1 MACELSPTATVFV
14 PGRKIHRLKSEL
26 RSQHKVNNTNALRRI
41 RNKHQKQLKR
51 LSSEMDKIKSDVTF
65 KLSHLTKLVNKR
77 SGDLINISNKNYTLV
92 KERDDRTFS
101 TLSNTHTLAKAIQ
114 TQLPKLSAETFSSII
129 KAASATK
136 TLQSSENI
144 PSKPS
149 TSGLPPCGNYSPV
162 PINIDMKWVCY
173 HCGSERDHHKKL
185 HVSGKFYYQCQSG
198 NRFSPLQESSRK
210 KFCTNCCRSHP
221 VQKPWAAIGSSSQP
235 GPVVIPKDH
244 ILKCATFKEYAY
256 GQCTCGFQQ
265 HQHPVYVSTVPPK
278 PTQPCDVSDGKT
290 FGKCSNCGF
299 DVSLHSTEAL
309 VAGFDKKSK
318 KKQRKR

>member
-1 MACELSPTATVFV
+1 MVRELSPTAIVFV
-14 PGRKIHRLKSEL
+14 PGRKTHRLKSEV
-26 RSQHKVNNTNALRRI
+26 RSQRKVNNTNALRRI
-41 RNKHQKQLKR
+41 RNKHQKQLKN
-51 LSSEMDKIKSDVTF
+51 LTSEMNTLQSSVTF
-65 KLSHLTKLVNKR
+65 KVSQLTKLINKR
-77 SGDLINISNKNYTLV
+77 SGDLIQISNKNYNLV

-101 TLSNTHTLAKAIQ
+101 TLSNTHALAKAIQ

-136 TLQSSENI
+136 KPQSSENI
-144 PSKPS
+144 SSSQPT

-173 HCGSERDHHKKL
+173 HCGSERDHHAKL
-185 HVSGKFYYQCQSG
+185 YVSGKFYYQCQSG

-221 VQKPWAAIGSSSQP
+221 VRKPWAAIGSPSQA

-256 GQCTCGFQQ
+256 GQCSCGFQQ

-278 PTQPCDVSDGKT
+278 PTEPCDVSDGRT
-290 FGKCSNCGF
+290 FGKCTNCGF

-309 VAGFDKKSK
+309 MAGFQNKN
-318 KKQRKR
+318 RKR